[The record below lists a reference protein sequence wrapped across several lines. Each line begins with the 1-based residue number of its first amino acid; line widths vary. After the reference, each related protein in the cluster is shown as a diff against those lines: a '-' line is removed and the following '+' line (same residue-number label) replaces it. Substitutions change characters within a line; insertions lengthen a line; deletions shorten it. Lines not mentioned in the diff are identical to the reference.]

1 MHKDVGDYKD
11 IANNKFAQAMDDLD
25 SANILF
31 NAEKYKAAN
40 NRAYYA
46 VFHAI
51 DAVLALEPVAYKKH
65 KDVIAHFNKNYVN
78 TGVFSNDMGRN
89 ISKLEIIRHKS
100 DYDDFYLASKTD
112 TEHQIEM
119 SKNIIDEIKQY
130 LDKK

>member
-1 MHKDVGDYKD
+1 MLTKKGCLYD
-11 IANNKFAQAMDDLD
+11 
-25 SANILF
+25 
-31 NAEKYKAAN
+31 AEKYKAAN

-65 KDVIAHFNKNYVN
+65 KDVISYFNKNYVN
-78 TGVFSNDMGRN
+78 AGVFSNDMGRN

-119 SKNIIDEIKQY
+119 SKNIINEIKQY